1 MRILKDLF
9 APKGTTSRKAYWGW
23 LLSLPV
29 SVVAVDALAQRVDLP
44 TGFLD
49 VFYVALIACLVLQ
62 TVRRL
67 HDAGLSRWWAVLL
80 AFPFSVNADL
90 DLVQPEFFD
99 VTLDFGN
106 LGNLIKS
113 VPLILGL
120 ALPAAAKP
128 FEQSAQQIEDEQAK
142 SLDQH
147 KTEPLNV

>member
-1 MRILKDLF
+1 MRILKDLL
-9 APKGTTSRKAYWGW
+9 APRGTTSRRAYWGW
-23 LLSLPV
+23 SLGSLV
-29 SVVAVDALAQRVDLP
+29 SVVLVDTLAQRVDLP

-99 VTLDFGN
+99 VTVDFGN
-106 LGNLIKS
+106 LGNLIRS
-113 VPLILGL
+113 IPIILGL
-120 ALPAAAKP
+120 ALPMAAKS
-128 FEQSAQQIEDEQAK
+128 FEQSAQQIEHDQAK

-147 KTEPLNV
+147 KAEPRNV

>member
-1 MRILKDLF
+1 MRILKDVF
-9 APKGTTSRKAYWGW
+9 APRGTISRRAFWGW
-23 LLSLPV
+23 LLGSLV
-29 SVVAVDALAQRVDLP
+29 SVVLVDTLAQRIDLP

-62 TVRRL
+62 NVRRL
-67 HDAGLSRWWAVLL
+67 HDAGLSRWWAMPL
-80 AFPFSVNADL
+80 AFPFSVNADIA
-90 DLVQPEFFD
+90 LVQPEFFD

-128 FEQSAQQIEDEQAK
+128 FEQSAQQIEDG
-142 SLDQH
+142 
-147 KTEPLNV
+147 